1 MLIFRRPAKSFLPH
15 RPSKPTRSAFQSWPG
30 TASLLHSPLAMGNRK
45 ERLIVPSLLIFCLF
59 SLAGCANLSPVPES
73 LRHKAKGQPL
83 LSEIAA
89 DPAAFQGR
97 IVIFGG
103 RIIETRLF
111 EKGSIA
117 LLSQR
122 PLSAHDVPLRTTE
135 SSGRILVE
143 YEGRLDPAVY
153 SPGKRLVVAG
163 RVLPNPALRPGPTI
177 RLEGIR
183 LCLWPHEPKM
193 IEEEQ
198 KKELAAYGS
207 IDEYGA
213 IDQYWNPIGWE
224 PNVMGW
230 GPGWW

>member
-1 MLIFRRPAKSFLPH
+1 
-15 RPSKPTRSAFQSWPG
+15 
-30 TASLLHSPLAMGNRK
+30 MGNRK
-45 ERLIVPSLLIFCLF
+45 ERLVVPNLLIFCLF

-73 LRHKAKGQPL
+73 LRHEAKGQPL

-111 EKGSIA
+111 EKGSVV

-135 SSGRILVE
+135 SGGRILIE

-163 RVLPNPALRPGPTI
+163 RVLPNPTLRPGPTI
-177 RLEGIR
+177 RLEAIR
-183 LCLWPHEPKM
+183 LSLWPHEPKM

-198 KKELAAYGS
+198 KKIAEEQKKEGPAYW
-207 IDEYGA
+207 
-213 IDQYWNPIGWE
+213 YWS
-224 PNVMGW
+224 MGNYDAHVFR
-230 GPGWW
+230 PTRR

>member
-1 MLIFRRPAKSFLPH
+1 
-15 RPSKPTRSAFQSWPG
+15 
-30 TASLLHSPLAMGNRK
+30 MGNHK
-45 ERLIVPSLLIFCLF
+45 ERLVGASLLIFLLF
-59 SLAGCANLSPVPES
+59 SLPGCANLSPLPES

-83 LSEIAA
+83 LSEIAS
-89 DPAAFQGR
+89 DPAAYQGR

-111 EKGSIA
+111 EKGSIV

-122 PLSAHDVPLRTTE
+122 PLSAHDVPLRTAE
-135 SSGRILVE
+135 SGGRILVE

-153 SPGKRLVVAG
+153 SPGKRLTVAG
-163 RVLPNPALRPGPTI
+163 RLLPNPALRPGPTI
-177 RLEGIR
+177 RLEAIR
-183 LCLWPHEPKM
+183 FCLWPHEPKT

-198 KKELAAYGS
+198 NKKLAAYGS

-224 PNVMGW
+224 PDVMGW

>member
-1 MLIFRRPAKSFLPH
+1 
-15 RPSKPTRSAFQSWPG
+15 
-30 TASLLHSPLAMGNRK
+30 MGNRNR
-45 ERLIVPSLLIFCLF
+45 RLVFFGLWIFFLLSLG
-59 SLAGCANLSPVPES
+59 GCANLSPVPES

-89 DPAAFQGR
+89 DPAAYQDR
-97 IVIFGG
+97 IVLFGG

-111 EKGSIA
+111 EKGSVV

-122 PLSAHDVPLRTTE
+122 PLSAHDEPLRTAE
-135 SSGRILVE
+135 SGGRILIE
-143 YEGRLDPAVY
+143 YEGRLDPEVY
-153 SPGKRLVVAG
+153 SPGKRLTVAG

-193 IEEEQ
+193 IAEEQ

-207 IDEYGA
+207 IDDYGA

-224 PNVMGW
+224 PNVMAW
-230 GPGWW
+230 GAGWW